1 MKKWKLIITFL
12 VLIFAM
18 SCSPGKKRSEMPGA
32 KLNLSLFPIKT
43 SNNEPAIEGGTLQVA
58 IVKDDPLVGVF
69 NEVLYTDGYDGDIIS
84 TFLSSG
90 IFEVD
95 ENIRFRLSDAG
106 HMLRICNCRIMDNRR
121 SEKQLKLYFQEI

>member
-1 MKKWKLIITFL
+1 MKIAGHIQETEAEWKNRKR
-12 VLIFAM
+12 M
-18 SCSPGKKRSEMPGA
+18 RQGKK
-32 KLNLSLFPIKT
+32 LL
-43 SNNEPAIEGGTLQVA
+43 EP
-58 IVKDDPLVGVF
+58 
-69 NEVLYTDGYDGDIIS
+69 LYTAEEGRNS
-84 TFLSSG
+84 TQNFESVEYME

>member
-43 SNNEPAIEGGTLQVA
+43 SNNEPADRKSV
-58 IVKDDPLVGVF
+58 V
-69 NEVLYTDGYDGDIIS
+69 
-84 TFLSSG
+84 
-90 IFEVD
+90 
-95 ENIRFRLSDAG
+95 
-106 HMLRICNCRIMDNRR
+106 
-121 SEKQLKLYFQEI
+121 